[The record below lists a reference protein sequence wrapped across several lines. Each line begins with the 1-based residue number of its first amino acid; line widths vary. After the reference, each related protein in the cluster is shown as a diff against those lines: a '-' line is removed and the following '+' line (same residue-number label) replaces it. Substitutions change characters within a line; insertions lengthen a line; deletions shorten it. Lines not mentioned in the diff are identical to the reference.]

1 MSLQCQ
7 TRGALFITRRC
18 LVYDGWMDAGC
29 PGSVSSFNFGNVS
42 PSLVTRAARPRHW
55 NCSGQGYHFF
65 VPLLEDHCLQGDTG
79 HPHHDTQHLVQGA
92 LSSLDKISCIPHYEI
107 PSSYIC
113 RYLPNIIWFILSLRL
128 KTQSRT
134 DCNTHTH
141 NSPCKGCTCSVTK
154 MCHWRNRHLQIT
166 FVTTC
171 V

>member
-1 MSLQCQ
+1 ML
-7 TRGALFITRRC
+7 
-18 LVYDGWMDAGC
+18 DGC
-29 PGSVSSFNFGNVS
+29 PGFVSSFNFGNVS
-42 PSLVTRAARPRHW
+42 PSLVTRGGAAPTLELLR
-55 NCSGQGYHFF
+55 SGL
-65 VPLLEDHCLQGDTG
+65 PLLCPAPGSVLGDHCLQGDTG

-92 LSSLDKISCIPHYEI
+92 LSSLDKISCIPHCEI

-134 DCNTHTH
+134 DCNTH